1 MSRKKQHKVYV
12 CVCVCLRRKTKG
24 LALFIVLRFAYPTS
38 IEVPGLD
45 DCSTAGSVPCL
56 PCDLHRYPYVLSKA
70 PTPHYHSLNSFCSIM
85 SIDGKPFLGAVIVPL
100 APLSKLCPMHL
111 QARMFHHRSR
121 RAITPLKRTLIPV
134 PQLGT
139 CAAACASANF
149 RLCNGIQA
157 ASSLATKQTVQQ
169 YRLCSGIHC
178 HLCAREATDLPSF
191 YRTCNTLAR
200 CTPVPGTRQTVKHRP
215 RMIKKLLTSCSS
227 VSSSPFL

>member
-12 CVCVCLRRKTKG
+12 YVCVCLRRKTKG

-45 DCSTAGSVPCL
+45 DCSTTGSVPCL
-56 PCDLHRYPYVLSKA
+56 PCDLHRCPYVLSKG

-157 ASSLATKQTVQQ
+157 ASNPA
-169 YRLCSGIHC
+169 
-178 HLCAREATDLPSF
+178 LPPN
-191 YRTCNTLAR
+191 RR
-200 CTPVPGTRQTVKHRP
+200 
-215 RMIKKLLTSCSS
+215 CSS
-227 VSSSPFL
+227 TVCAQAFTVTSVREKQPICHRFTGRATHSHGALQYLVHVSRRSIVQE